1 MVTVGIL
8 GAGARLR
15 RALAEHGA
23 ALVPWAAGPDLLVVG
38 PDWTGPVA
46 GRCRA
51 LLTPGRVGPGLA
63 QAGWVVSYG
72 FSPRDTLTLSSVG
85 DRTALVALQRD
96 LVGLDGRRWERQE
109 LRVPLPDGT
118 TPGLLL
124 AAVGARLLIG
134 GPDGPLP

>member
-8 GAGARLR
+8 GAGAPLR

-23 ALVPWAAGPDLLVVG
+23 VLVPWTAGPDLLVVG

-118 TPGLLL
+118 APGQLL

-134 GPDGPLP
+134 GTDGLLP

>member
-8 GAGARLR
+8 GAGAALR
-15 RALAEHGA
+15 RALAEQGA
-23 ALVPWAAGPDLLVVG
+23 VPVPWAAGPDLLVVG
-38 PDWTGPVA
+38 PEWTGPVA

-85 DRTALVALQRD
+85 GRTALVALQRD

-109 LRVPLPDGT
+109 LRVPLPEGA
-118 TPGLLL
+118 TPGQLL

-134 GPDGPLP
+134 GAGGQGP